1 MPADGAAS
9 LRLDKWLW
17 FARLTK
23 SRSLAARL
31 CEAGAVTIAGRAMPK
46 PHHPVRV
53 CDIVTLPQGRVI
65 RTVHVAA
72 LGSRRGPASE
82 ARQLYLEPNPPRLQ
96 APTEDWTL
104 LLGEEEGQLRG
115 HPASFETRP
124 AAAPQDEGDR

>member
-46 PHHPVRV
+46 PRHPVRV
-53 CDIVTLPQGRVI
+53 GDIVTLPQGRVI

-72 LGSRRGPASE
+72 LGNRRGPASE
-82 ARQLYLEPNPPRLQ
+82 ARQLYLEPNPPQRLAQ
-96 APTEDWTL
+96 EAWTL
-104 LLGEEEGQLRG
+104 LLGEEEGELRG

-124 AAAPQDEGDR
+124 AAAPQDEGNR